1 MLIQHTA
8 PAECKDLVQIAWR
21 FSNGEE
27 TALVWWRWTLVG
39 VCQTKPKAVDC
50 WNFFIE
56 AAFVRLRILPHTG
69 GVEQKLS
76 ALL

>member
-50 WNFFIE
+50 FQI
-56 AAFVRLRILPHTG
+56 V
-69 GVEQKLS
+69 QKLFKGPPPS
-76 ALL
+76 LLGIPLRGWEGLLQ